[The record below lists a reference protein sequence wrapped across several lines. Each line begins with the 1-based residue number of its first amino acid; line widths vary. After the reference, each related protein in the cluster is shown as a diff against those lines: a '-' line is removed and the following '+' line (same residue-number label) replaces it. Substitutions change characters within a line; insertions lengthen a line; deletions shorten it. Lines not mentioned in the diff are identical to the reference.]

1 MKKHKLLLSLLVI
14 ACMVFAANAEILTTK
29 YGYLPFSKKEAI
41 STMPAEEF
49 VLVDAETNRP
59 KYKGEPDEPLIDP
72 VTGET
77 VYRLNFTDQIR
88 GGEYYLTVGDLSS
101 DTIRID
107 TAAFNPVFAE
117 AMKKITARRS
127 QYGWLD
133 DSGEENILLTSYVAA
148 RGLAYYEIFNDRFAD
163 GELEVPEG
171 TNDVPDF
178 LDELIY
184 GVNGLLKW
192 YREAPLETRN
202 LDEATAAL
210 SVFGVAGR
218 TLIKA
223 NPELAK
229 ETSEI
234 ARESYTYLSSRK
246 AEIRRDLW
254 LLFLAEMSL
263 LTDKPEFEAE
273 FREDLKTV
281 LETGWATISSKDV
294 TGLALGE
301 MMKRSLEN
309 NDEIYESYMG
319 RSVGLLLAQEKDP
332 YHRAVAF
339 EPIEVE
345 FKAIYM
351 ESVDPAGLGSEG
363 VYMIDLNEYYK
374 TSVWARSAQD
384 QLHYLLGRNREGVD
398 YLEEGSLETVFHI
411 SLLSANFKDSSKITR
426 SGRVIGGLF
435 QITFWFVVILL
446 GITLWQKYS
455 AKKEEKIRDE

>member
-1 MKKHKLLLSLLVI
+1 M
-14 ACMVFAANAEILTTK
+14 
-29 YGYLPFSKKEAI
+29 
-41 STMPAEEF
+41 
-49 VLVDAETNRP
+49 
-59 KYKGEPDEPLIDP
+59 
-72 VTGET
+72 
-77 VYRLNFTDQIR
+77 TD
-88 GGEYYLTVGDLSS
+88 
-101 DTIRID
+101 
-107 TAAFNPVFAE
+107 
-117 AMKKITARRS
+117 
-127 QYGWLD
+127 
-133 DSGEENILLTSYVAA
+133 EENTLLPSYVAA

-234 ARESYTYLSSRK
+234 ARESYAYLSSRK
-246 AEIRRDLW
+246 GEIRRDLW

-301 MMKRSLEN
+301 MMKRSLES
-309 NDEIYESYMG
+309 NDAIYESYMG